1 MLKNIDIFLKNKNS
15 ITYIAN
21 FEISVKSAKLS
32 PELESTASDPSDDG
46 FAQFEESLDAVP

>member
-32 PELESTASDPSDDG
+32 PELESTASDPSDDE